1 MSRFLVS
8 YDLRKQGQDYRS
20 VWTYLRNLSGKKVLE
35 SLWLVE
41 TTKSRKELFDSIRNS
56 SGLDSNDGL
65 VVIEYTWYTYI
76 NTLE

>member
-41 TTKSRKELFDSIRNS
+41 TTKSRQELFDDIWNS